1 MVCLEILLLY
11 RYKPALQSH
20 IHPKYWG
27 MCEKSETLN
36 PKSTDATGAPPSP
49 DSKESGATP
58 DFFGRA
64 AVEPQR
70 TVLVMADTGVSHTA
84 GEVAQRAAQMAQW
97 LARKGLQSG
106 DTFAVLLENRVE
118 IPELMLAARQAGL
131 YAAVLSTH
139 LTSDEVAY
147 VLQDSGARLVLASRQ
162 TLVQLGNT
170 PTRLGLSC
178 WTVDPTSSSVP
189 SLQDE
194 LQALTGPSVDFSD
207 RPLGRDLLYSS
218 GTTGR
223 PKGVQK
229 PMPPASQRGKTDPE
243 ALSTARNM
251 HMNDST
257 VYLSPAPLYH
267 AAPLRYTMRVL
278 ELGGQAI
285 IMGRFDPE
293 QALVL
298 IERHR
303 VTHSQWVP
311 TMLNRLLRL
320 PEEVR
325 QHYDLSSHQV
335 AIHAAAPCPPD
346 VKQAMLEWWGDILLE
361 YYAGSE
367 GCGTT
372 LISSQEWRE
381 RPRSV
386 GRAISGQVRI
396 VGDDGQELPAGQLG
410 QVYFSDGAPFRYLN
424 DEEKTRQA
432 INEQGWATY
441 GDIGHV
447 DEQGYL
453 FLSDR
458 RADLILSGGV
468 NLYPQE
474 IENALA
480 CHPDVQEVAA
490 VGVPHPDFGE
500 VPLAVVVLRPGVPPD
515 QKTARAIA
523 AEAGKTLARIKLP
536 QRIVFVEA
544 LPRLETGKLL
554 RRVLKE
560 RYRETPDAGHAL
572 RDASITPT

>member
-1 MVCLEILLLY
+1 MRE
-11 RYKPALQSH
+11 
-20 IHPKYWG
+20 KY
-27 MCEKSETLN
+27 EASD
-36 PKSTDATGAPPSP
+36 PKSIPAAGAQPAPGTQLP
-49 DSKESGATP
+49 GIKP

-64 AVEPQR
+64 AAEPQR
-70 TVLVMADTGVSHTA
+70 TVLVMADTGTSHTA
-84 GEVAQRAAQMAQW
+84 GEVARRAAQMAQW
-97 LARKGLQSG
+97 LAQQGLQPG

-139 LTSDEVAY
+139 LTPAEVAY
-147 VLQDSGARLVLASRQ
+147 VLQDSGAQLVLLSGQ
-162 TLVQLGNT
+162 TLGQLGNE
-170 PTRLGLSC
+170 PASLALPR
-178 WTVDPTSSSVP
+178 WTVDQASDGTP
-189 SLQDE
+189 SLQAG
-194 LQALTGPSVDFSD
+194 LQALAGPLVDFSD

-229 PMPPASQRGKTDPE
+229 PLQPASGRGQADPE
-243 ALSTARNM
+243 ALGTARHM
-251 HMNDST
+251 HMDDST

-293 QALVL
+293 QALAL

-311 TMLNRLLRL
+311 TMFNRLLRL
-320 PEEVR
+320 PEAVR
-325 QHYDLSSHQV
+325 RRYDLSSHRV
-335 AIHAAAPCPPD
+335 AIHAAAPCPLD
-346 VKQAMLEWWGDILLE
+346 VKQAMLDWWGDILLE

-372 LISSQEWRE
+372 LITSPEWRE

-386 GRAISGQVRI
+386 GRAISGQVHI

-410 QVYFSDGAPFRYLN
+410 QVYFAGGAPFHYLN
-424 DEEKTRQA
+424 DEPKTRQA
-432 INEQGWATY
+432 INAQGWATY

-447 DEQGYL
+447 DDEGYL
-453 FLSDR
+453 FLSNR

-480 CHPDVQEVAA
+480 CHADIQEVAV

-515 QKTARAIA
+515 QETARAIG
-523 AEAGKTLARIKLP
+523 AEARQTLARIKLP
-536 QRIVFVEA
+536 ARMVFVEA

-560 RYRETPDAGHAL
+560 RHSETPEAGYAL
-572 RDASITPT
+572 HDTGSTAPNDSSNFIAASARH